1 MRPRTLRFVQ
11 FTNVVLVALVMG
23 VFWGTWFSLSRSLSL
38 ITPDTFLEVGH
49 LMIANLA
56 GPMSL
61 LMPAALISS
70 VVLLVML
77 YLQRR
82 DRAFYLAGASFVLMA
97 IALIVTLTVNVP
109 IDNEINRWTVTT
121 LPADWMATRDRWE
134 AFHTLRTFA
143 SIVALLFAVASV
155 LESRRTADG
164 RHAVHPYSPHG
175 RHAA

>member
-1 MRPRTLRFVQ
+1 
-11 FTNVVLVALVMG
+11 MG

-38 ITPDTFLEVGH
+38 ITPATFLEVGH

-56 GPMSL
+56 RSMSL

-70 VVLLVML
+70 VVLLVLL

-82 DRAFYLAGASFVLMA
+82 DRAFFLAGASFFLMG
-97 IALIVTLTVNVP
+97 IALIVTLVVNVP
-109 IDNEINRWTVTT
+109 IDGEIKTWTVAT
-121 LPADWMATRDRWE
+121 LPADWTATRDRWQ

-143 SIVALLFAVASV
+143 SIAALACAVASV

-164 RHAVHPYSPHG
+164 RHAVPAYSPHG